1 MPSDIQYE
9 TRYFF
14 SQSLNNQLLKELL
27 VISAVSDPDTAGSVY
42 TKEAEEADR
51 VADDLVVVQV
61 AALAEEDYDRAAAE
75 KFAGSNIICT
85 H

>member
-1 MPSDIQYE
+1 MDRIQIADE
-9 TRYFF
+9 HVDHAADGR
-14 SQSLNNQLLKELL
+14 
-27 VISAVSDPDTAGSVY
+27 DHPDTAGGVY

-51 VADDLVVVQV
+51 VADDFVVVQV